1 MTSKRVL
8 VVDDDPEMRDALAR
22 VLAAAGYAVELAA
35 DGEQAIAAQRA
46 RPVEVLITDVFMPS
60 LDGLETIQYF
70 HAEYPKVAIIA
81 MTGGSPTGR
90 MDEYLQVAKVAG
102 ARATLR
108 KPFAAQAL
116 LDSLSAL

>member
-1 MTSKRVL
+1 MKPKRVL
-8 VVDDDPEMRDALAR
+8 IVDDDAEMRDAVAR
-22 VLAAAGYAVELAA
+22 ILRGAGYAVELAA
-35 DGEQAIAAQRA
+35 DGDQAIAVQRT
-46 RPVEVLITDVFMPS
+46 RPAEVLITDVFMPS
-60 LDGLETIQYF
+60 RDGLETIQLF
-70 HAEYPKVAIIA
+70 RSEYPDVAIIA

-90 MDEYLQVAKVAG
+90 VDEYLQVAKIAG

>member
-1 MTSKRVL
+1 MSRKRVL
-8 VVDDDPEMRDALAR
+8 VVDDDPEMRGAVERILS
-22 VLAAAGYAVELAA
+22 AAGYAVELAA
-35 DGEQAIAAQRA
+35 DGDQAIAAQRA
-46 RPVEVLITDVFMPS
+46 RPADVVITDVFMPTR
-60 LDGLETIQYF
+60 DGLETIQFF
-70 HAEYPKVAIIA
+70 HAQYPDLPIIA

-90 MDEYLQVAKVAG
+90 MDEYLEVAKVAG